1 MGPATPPRKNSLAT
15 ETETREKTAPGGRRE
30 AVQANGLMKDGDQTR
45 KEVFTPMADLLTPK
59 TVINIGCW
67 NMRTLYQTGRLAQV
81 LQEMHQYKIS
91 LLGIMEARWTG
102 AGKRQLSTRDTIL
115 WSGRED
121 NQHRQ
126 GVALIIQKEKGNTLL
141 EWKPITERFL
151 YARLKSRFIKLSV
164 VTCYAPTE
172 EAEKEEK
179 DNFYDSLRSILE
191 DIPKHD
197 VLVVLGDFNAR
208 VGSDNTNRERIM
220 GKHGTGT
227 MTDNGSRL
235 CDICGENDLVI
246 GGTLFQ
252 HKTIHKLTWRSPDGR
267 TESQIDHI
275 LVNGKWRRSLQ
286 DVKTRRLADV
296 GSDHN
301 LLIGKLALKLRK
313 AKTGEKKKERFD
325 TTKLQNP
332 ETKQQFT
339 IALKNSF
346 GILQEETEMTIHSF
360 NMAMELAG
368 KAVLGYRRAKKEQ
381 WISTSTWDKIDQR
394 KGIKKKLL
402 TTKSPR
408 LKERLSREYSQKD
421 KEVKRSTRVD
431 KRTYIENLAEAA
443 ARRKDMKSLYQI
455 TKKLKGDTGPNQ
467 NLPLKDAD
475 GKIITVEKEKIE
487 RWKEHFQQVLNR
499 ADPPRLVDIPESAD
513 DLEINLDQIT
523 EAEVREAIKAQKNGK
538 STRKR

>member
-1 MGPATPPRKNSLAT
+1 M
-15 ETETREKTAPGGRRE
+15 
-30 AVQANGLMKDGDQTR
+30 
-45 KEVFTPMADLLTPK
+45 
-59 TVINIGCW
+59 
-67 NMRTLYQTGRLAQV
+67 
-81 LQEMHQYKIS
+81 
-91 LLGIMEARWTG
+91 
-102 AGKRQLSTRDTIL
+102 
-115 WSGRED
+115 
-121 NQHRQ
+121 
-126 GVALIIQKEKGNTLL
+126 
-141 EWKPITERFL
+141 
-151 YARLKSRFIKLSV
+151 

-179 DNFYDSLRSILE
+179 ENFYDSLQSILE

-227 MTDNGSRL
+227 MTAASNGSRL

-267 TESQIDHI
+267 TEIQIDHI
-275 LVNGKWRRSLQ
+275 VVNGKWRRSLQ

-332 ETKQQFT
+332 ETKQKFT

-368 KAVLGYRRAKKEQ
+368 KAVLGCRRAKKEQ
-381 WISTSTWDKIDQR
+381 WMSACNTWRGITLLSMTCKIFSRIIMKRIS
-394 KGIKKKLL
+394 
-402 TTKSPR
+402 
-408 LKERLSREYSQKD
+408 
-421 KEVKRSTRVD
+421 
-431 KRTYIENLAEAA
+431 AA
-443 ARRKDMKSLYQI
+443 TDTILRQEQAGFRR
-455 TKKLKGDTGPNQ
+455 
-467 NLPLKDAD
+467 
-475 GKIITVEKEKIE
+475 
-487 RWKEHFQQVLNR
+487 
-499 ADPPRLVDIPESAD
+499 
-513 DLEINLDQIT
+513 
-523 EAEVREAIKAQKNGK
+523 GK
-538 STRKR
+538 SCIDHIFTLRQILEQSTEWNSTIYIAFIDFEKAFDSLHRESLWRILCHYGIPQKMVNVI